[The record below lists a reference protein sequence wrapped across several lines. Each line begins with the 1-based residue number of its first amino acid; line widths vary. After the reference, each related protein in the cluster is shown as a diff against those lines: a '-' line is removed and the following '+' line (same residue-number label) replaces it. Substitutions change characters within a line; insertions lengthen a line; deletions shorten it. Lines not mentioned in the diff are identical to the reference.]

1 MTSVTL
7 YLLCAPYV
15 IRAEN
20 ARAVPSRSASAPG
33 GGNGPRSRAVRGA
46 SRRHVRMSRRRRLA
60 CPHLRHVAKHRTFP
74 SSNNH
79 EWMIVPR
86 LAHGHAVRREPR
98 ILVPA
103 APGTRFRSIDNPR
116 TAPHPG
122 RLDPR
127 RAARGQR
134 RGLSRGVGAGAA
146 AHVALQHT
154 DDAAHPS
161 SIQSSSHSARLGHS
175 SAPSRSG
182 RLHAGSSSAPCLDI
196 LQWRGGR
203 GGGEG

>member
-1 MTSVTL
+1 M
-7 YLLCAPYV
+7 
-15 IRAEN
+15 
-20 ARAVPSRSASAPG
+20 
-33 GGNGPRSRAVRGA
+33 
-46 SRRHVRMSRRRRLA
+46 SRRHASHVAAARLA

-98 ILVPA
+98 MLVPA
-103 APGTRFRSIDNPR
+103 APGTRFRSIDNPH

-154 DDAAHPS
+154 HDAAHPS

-196 LQWRGGR
+196 LQWHGEGG
-203 GGGEG
+203 GGWGEGGEGGWGGRKVTIQALDGGKFSVRTVAEGAVVLRT